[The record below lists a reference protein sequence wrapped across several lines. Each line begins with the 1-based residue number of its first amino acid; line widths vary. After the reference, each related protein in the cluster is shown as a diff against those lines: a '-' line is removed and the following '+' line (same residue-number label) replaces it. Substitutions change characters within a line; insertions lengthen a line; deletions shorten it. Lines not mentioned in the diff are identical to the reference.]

1 MSTLKFGQILL
12 QKGYVTPDQLRKAR
26 DINRENPRMSISE
39 VLISMNVTPEINI
52 LSALAERMGY
62 PLIEGN
68 IFIEDADIIKLVP
81 EKIARK
87 HNIIPIKL
95 DKGRLLVAVRDPTN
109 MEVELDVKAA
119 SGKDVAYAL
128 ATADSIKNAIEKY
141 YANITAQ
148 KIAEGVDSEAE
159 DLEKQQQQQ
168 AAELDSRVDSAP
180 IVKLLNT
187 LVEQAY
193 LRKASDIH
201 VEPFKD
207 VVIIRMRM
215 DGDLVEYMRITPSTH
230 RSLITRLKI
239 LSNMNI
245 AEKRIPLDGRFDYT
259 FEGTT
264 IDIRV
269 STLPTAYGEKAVL
282 RLLGTALGSEIG
294 LHELGMT
301 EENVKKF
308 EHVCNAPNGV
318 VLVTGPTGSGKSTTL
333 YTVLSKLNKPTVNI
347 TTIEDPIEKRV
358 MGINQVQVNEKA
370 GLTFAAGLRSILRQD
385 PDVVMIGEIR
395 DYETAEIT
403 MRASITGHLVLS
415 TLHTNDSCATVA
427 RLIDMGVAPY
437 LVAAAVNGILAQRL
451 VKRLCPKCKKLEVL
465 TAEQRKVLG
474 DKNMESAYF
483 PVGCSACNFTGYSGR
498 FAVHEVLVFDTE
510 IRALITKGASTE
522 QLREHAIKMGME
534 FMDQNVRK
542 RIALGETSLEE
553 YVRIIFTMA

>member
-68 IFIEDADIIKLVP
+68 IFIEDADIIKMVP

-87 HNIIPIKL
+87 HNIIPLKM

-282 RLLGTALGSEIG
+282 RLLGTALGKEIG

-301 EENVKKF
+301 DENVQKF

-465 TAEQRKVLG
+465 TAEQRNILG
-474 DKNMESAYF
+474 DQKMESAYF

-498 FAVHEVLVFDTE
+498 FAVHEVLVFDSE
-510 IRALITKGASTE
+510 MRALITKGASTE
-522 QLREHAIKMGME
+522 QLREHAVKTGME